1 MQGER
6 SVNDYNL
13 MDQTVVHLISRVP
26 EADVPV
32 DEADLACMPRRLW
45 MRQKGVYAMTAEG
58 QVGMVLTDSEDSD
71 SGDSDS
77 GDSGDSEDSEDSED
91 SKVRFGQADRWRDR
105 WRDRWTG

>member
-32 DEADLACMPRRLW
+32 DEADLARWRAQLNK
-45 MRQKGVYAMTAEG
+45 KGVYAKTAEG